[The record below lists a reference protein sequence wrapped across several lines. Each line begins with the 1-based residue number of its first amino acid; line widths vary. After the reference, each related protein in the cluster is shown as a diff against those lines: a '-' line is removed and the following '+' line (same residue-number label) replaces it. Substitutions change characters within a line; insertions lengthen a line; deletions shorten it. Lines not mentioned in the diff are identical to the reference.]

1 MFFIFD
7 TKKPIQLFFYV
18 FLIVIAIVFEYLD
31 IAPAQKIIGAG
42 ILAVIIVYVLKTLLG
57 FNCCNKNKEE

>member
-7 TKKPIQLFFYV
+7 TKKPVQLLFYV
-18 FLIVIAIVFEYLD
+18 LLIVIAVVFEYLD
-31 IAPAQKIIGAG
+31 IAPAEKIIGVG

-57 FNCCNKNKEE
+57 FNCCNKSE